1 MILQSPLDAD
11 RNKLRLEAEYWAKF
25 EMIKTACL
33 WREKKKKYIYIYKLN
48 NNNDDDDDDNE
59 GGR

>member
-33 WREKKKKYIYIYKLN
+33 WREKKNIYIYIYIN
-48 NNNDDDDDDNE
+48 
-59 GGR
+59 